1 MFLRVWG
8 TTLVLASFW
17 LTSPLITSVLADQTI
32 ATSQSSNSK
41 LISVTK
47 AEFGVERVGA
57 RGNVTF
63 IPTMRVPLQ
72 EKKRYGWRIQLKDYK
87 GEVTWRE
94 VLRLPK
100 QPENWGTDNGENFSL
115 SANGTEGVTT
125 RTQKAPNGM
134 IENFW
139 TIAPGDPS
147 GKHKIEVYIDNRRIA
162 AFEFEVVRLKQ

>member
-1 MFLRVWG
+1 MLMRIWA

-17 LTSPLITSVLADQTI
+17 LTSPLITSVLAENVIGATH
-32 ATSQSSNSK
+32 ATSSK

-47 AEFGVERVGA
+47 AEFGVERIGA

-63 IPTMRVPLQ
+63 IPTSRVPLQ

-100 QPENWGTDNGENFSL
+100 PPENWGTDNGENFSL
-115 SANGTEGVTT
+115 SANGAQGVTS
-125 RTQKAPNGM
+125 RTIKTENGV

-147 GKHKIEVYIDNRRIA
+147 GKHNIEVYIDNRRIA
-162 AFEFEVVRLKQ
+162 SFDFEVIPVKQ

>member
-17 LTSPLITSVLADQTI
+17 LTSPLITSVLADQAV

-115 SANGTEGVTT
+115 SANGTEGS
-125 RTQKAPNGM
+125 K
-134 IENFW
+134 W
-139 TIAPGDPS
+139 CD
-147 GKHKIEVYIDNRRIA
+147 
-162 AFEFEVVRLKQ
+162 